1 MLKKRLIPC
10 LFLKNGRLVRS
21 EKFSYHQILGNPITQ
36 VERINSWSAD
46 ELIYVD
52 ISDERYYDLRRDD
65 QKIKSMGS
73 IYEIIEGVSRTCF
86 IPLTFGGNIKNI
98 EDIKEILKRGADK
111 VVVNTAAFKN
121 PEFITQASKIF
132 GRQCI
137 VVGIDVKIHPVKSAS
152 RSEAVSRKAGQFN
165 RVNDGKKYEVYI
177 SHGKEPTGINPV
189 SWAKEAEKRG
199 AGEIFLNSID
209 RDGTGEGY
217 DTKLIKMVV
226 DSVSIPVI
234 ACGGVGIFEH
244 FVDGFKEGGASAVSA
259 GNIFNFTENSVIQA
273 KKTLLGAG
281 INIRPL

>member
-10 LFLKNGRLVRS
+10 LFLKNGHLIRS
-21 EKFSYHQILGNPITQ
+21 EKFSYHQLLGNPIQQ

-46 ELIYVD
+46 ELIYID
-52 ISDERYYDLRRDD
+52 ISSEDYYDLRRDD
-65 QKIKSMGS
+65 QKIKNMNN
-73 IYEIIEGVSRTCF
+73 IYEIIESVSMVCF

-98 EDIKEILKRGADK
+98 KDIRERLKRGADK
-111 VVVNTAAFKN
+111 VVINTAAFKN
-121 PEFITQASKIF
+121 PEFITEASKIF

-137 VVGIDVKIHPVKSAS
+137 VVGIDVKI
-152 RSEAVSRKAGQFN
+152 
-165 RVNDGKKYEVYI
+165 NDEKEYEVYI
-177 SHGKEPTGINPV
+177 SHGKEATGIGPV

-209 RDGTGEGY
+209 KDGTGEGY

-226 DSVSIPVI
+226 DSISIPVI

-244 FVDGFKEGGASAVSA
+244 FIDGFKKGGASAVSA

-273 KKTLLGAG
+273 KKILLSAG
-281 INIRPL
+281 IDIRPL